1 MFNEKE
7 TEQDKITEAI
17 NRIRRFVQFLIRL
30 VKGLCSREDSALA
43 IEIELTPDVPRLTLA
58 NIETSPTEH
67 EILYFP
73 PDCCPNYISKHF
85 SCCSTCIPEMVQNYW
100 TYLRHLTLR
109 LVDHRY
115 FEWVIL
121 ISILVSSLTLVS

>member
-7 TEQDKITEAI
+7 NEEDKITEAI
-17 NRIRRFVQFLIRL
+17 NRIRRFVHFLSGSVKRL
-30 VKGLCSREDSALA
+30 FARESDTHVA
-43 IEIELTPDVPRLTLA
+43 EIELTPDPPQLTVA
-58 NIETSPTEH
+58 DIETAPTEH

-73 PDCCPNYISKHF
+73 PDCCPNSISKHF
-85 SCCSTCIPEMVQNYW
+85 SYCSIYIPDVIQNYW
-100 TYLRHLTLR
+100 AHLRHLTLR
-109 LVDHRY
+109 LVEHHY